1 MRYRSSMMRVSPE
14 FRDLVKHI
22 SDSQNITYTRAT
34 KLIAFKIQK
43 GINFTITDYF

>member
-14 FRDLVKHI
+14 FKELVQHI
-22 SDSQNITYTRAT
+22 ADTQNITYTKAT
-34 KLIAFKIQK
+34 RLIAFKIQK